1 MKAFTAVMMILLTA
15 GSMWLVV
22 EVLELR
28 KRNMTLAIQM
38 DGFKSQQQ
46 FFIDHN
52 RELLRQLREKPVNT
66 IDLLHRGGGEIE
78 YTRPVY
84 VLPEAGK

>member
-1 MKAFTAVMMILLTA
+1 MKAFTAVMLILLTTC
-15 GSMWLVV
+15 SVWLVV

-28 KRNMTLAIQM
+28 KRNLTLAIQM

-52 RELLRQLREKPVNT
+52 RELLRQLEECSNGRT
-66 IDLLHRGGGEIE
+66 H
-78 YTRPVY
+78 
-84 VLPEAGK
+84 